1 MGAEQGS
8 NRRLVQCLQAD
19 RRVDIELFGVRT
31 AGDAGIRDA
40 AAAGSG
46 ARPASFTGSR

>member
-31 AGDAGIRDA
+31 AGDSGTRG
-40 AAAGSG
+40 AAGSG
-46 ARPASFTGSR
+46 AQPASFSGSSR